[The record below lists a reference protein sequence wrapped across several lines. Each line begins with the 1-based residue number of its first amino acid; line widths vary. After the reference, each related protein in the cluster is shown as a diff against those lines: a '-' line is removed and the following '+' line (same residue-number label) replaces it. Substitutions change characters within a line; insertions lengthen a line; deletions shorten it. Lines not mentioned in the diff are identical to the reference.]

1 MKQEIR
7 RRIVVN
13 PHDQERWLIISK
25 GLYNLHLTLI
35 GQLDLI
41 ILLNLWKGESPL
53 GGRDISHN
61 RTLLQTCK
69 HLLKANHETRE
80 KNWEIS

>member
-7 RRIVVN
+7 RRIVAN

-61 RTLLQTCK
+61 RTQSVTDLQTPVK
-69 HLLKANHETRE
+69 GKPRD
-80 KNWEIS
+80 S